1 MSDDKLSFDNPLELR
16 AQGKEEASDFS
27 MRVDLMLDIRD
38 MIQERGLTQSQAAEL
53 IGITQSRVSEI
64 VNGKFRKFT
73 VDALMEYVRALGAD
87 TVITIQSPTF
97 STEHRYPKREA
108 EPDLVPA

>member
-1 MSDDKLSFDNPLELR
+1 MADDRLSFDNPMELR
-16 AQGKEEASDFS
+16 ANDRAEAEDFS

-38 MIQERGLTQSQAAEL
+38 LIQGRGLTQSDAAAL
-53 IGITQSRVSEI
+53 MGVTQSRVSEI

-87 TVITIQSPTF
+87 TVISIQSPTF
-97 STEHRYPKREA
+97 NAKHLYPKREA
-108 EPDLVPA
+108 GPKLVPA